1 MRGTHRTVM
10 EITSLLPI
18 TTREELRT
26 WLEQHHHSSSC
37 CWVPTTRKPS
47 PQAILYL
54 DAVEEALCFG
64 WIDSTRKK
72 TASGFLAQRLSPR
85 TRGSKWSELNK
96 ERVRRLDR
104 LGLMTPHG
112 KKCLPEMD
120 PAAFRIDPDILKA
133 LQQDPRTYANFLA
146 FPRLYRHVRLDTI
159 QIKKNQPELFRSR
172 LEKFLENTRENRM
185 YGEWNDGGRLLEE

>member
-1 MRGTHRTVM
+1 MHATVQNHHGNRP
-10 EITSLLPI
+10 SSS
-18 TTREELRT
+18 
-26 WLEQHHHSSSC
+26 HHHTAGIKNVDGTEPPFFLLLLDSGHEKAFPHA
-37 CWVPTTRKPS
+37 V
-47 PQAILYL
+47 LYL

-85 TRGSKWSELNK
+85 SRKSKWSELNK
-96 ERVRRLDR
+96 ERVRRLNR

-120 PAAFRIDPDILKA
+120 PAAFQIDPVILER
-133 LQQDPRTYANFLA
+133 LQEDPCTYANFLA

-159 QIKKNQPELFRSR
+159 QIKKNQPELFHSR
-172 LEKFLENTRENRM
+172 LEKFLKNTRENRM